1 MCCSIEYSVADRNRE
16 SSISTS
22 PEKLNNKENQDEYE
36 HRLVQDEN
44 AKTILLN
51 VPLEINS
58 TLSGKFCTL
67 CSPDKWLNTLENFNL
82 RYWKFRNIYAQK

>member
-67 CSPDKWLNTLENFNL
+67 CSPDKWLN
-82 RYWKFRNIYAQK
+82 KFTILKI

>member
-1 MCCSIEYSVADRNRE
+1 MCFSIEYSVADRNRE

-58 TLSGKFCTL
+58 TLTGKFCTL
-67 CSPDKWLNTLENFNL
+67 CSPDKWLKMSQFTRL
-82 RYWKFRNIYAQK
+82 KI